1 MESERAEALA
11 QAGVL
16 SFVSILTTILLVV
29 LARRA
34 VNGRLARN
42 QWAGIR
48 TAATLRSD
56 VGWVAGHRAAL
67 RLTPLFLG
75 ANVVMC
81 GALFAAALYASTPGM
96 VRLIGIGVIVGII
109 VLVIYSA
116 YVASKAARSAEA
128 KTDDQRR

>member
-1 MESERAEALA
+1 MESDRVEAFV

-16 SFVSILTTILLVV
+16 SFVSILTTVLLVV

-75 ANVVMC
+75 ANVVTC
-81 GALFAAALYASTPGM
+81 GALFAAASTGSTPG
-96 VRLIGIGVIVGII
+96 VIRLLGIGVVVEII
-109 VLVIYSA
+109 ILVVYSA
-116 YVASKAARSAEA
+116 YVASKAANAAEA
-128 KTDDQRR
+128 KTDDQR